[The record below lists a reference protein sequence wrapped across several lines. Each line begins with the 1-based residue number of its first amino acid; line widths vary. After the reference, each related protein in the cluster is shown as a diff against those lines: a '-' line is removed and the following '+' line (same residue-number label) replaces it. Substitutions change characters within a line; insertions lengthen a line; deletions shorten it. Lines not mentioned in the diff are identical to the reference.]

1 MNFILP
7 YTTALLL
14 GSMHALEADHMAAV
28 TAFAVRKPAPLAA
41 ANFGMR
47 WALGHGA
54 SVVLAGLLLLVAG
67 FALPEAA
74 TAWLDRLVGLVLIAL
89 GVWTARHAS
98 RLHAHVHLHDGV
110 PLARLHSHSHNREHD
125 HARAA
130 TMVGALHG
138 LAGAAPALA
147 VLEITRLESMVEGLA
162 YLSTFAAGTA
172 LGMAVYALVTG
183 YCVNRA
189 ALAFSWFAR
198 AIGRLAGVG
207 TIVIGIIWLLR

>member
-7 YTTALLL
+7 YTSALLL
-14 GSMHALEADHMAAV
+14 GSVHALEADHMAAV

-41 ANFGMR
+41 ARFGIR
-47 WALGHGA
+47 WAMGHGA
-54 SVVLAGLLLLVAG
+54 AVVLAGLLLLTAG
-67 FALPEAA
+67 YTLPAPL
-74 TAWLDRLVGLVLIAL
+74 TVWLDRVVGFVLIIL
-89 GVWTARHAS
+89 GLWTARHAS
-98 RLHAHVHLHDGV
+98 RLHTHVHLYDGV
-110 PLARLHSHSHNREHD
+110 AHAHLHSHAHTTNHEH
-125 HARAA
+125 ANAA

-183 YCVNRA
+183 YFVNRA
-189 ALAFSWFAR
+189 AVAFGWFAR
-198 AIGRLAGVG
+198 TIGRLAGVG
-207 TIVIGIIWLLR
+207 TIVIGVIWLLR